1 MSQKFNEDWRKIF
14 TEDGKNSKPT
24 THVSP
29 NPKSVVLAQSG
40 QIPHALSF
48 VFGDKERKF
57 TPYHHITIVE
67 LFPAQSRMKISFS
80 SHYVELEGE
89 KLDLL
94 YYDILNQRV
103 FEIIE
108 LDQRY
113 SIIAAEDLPSVS
125 KITFHLHSVI

>member
-1 MSQKFNEDWRKIF
+1 MSQKFNDDWRKIF
-14 TEDGKNSKPT
+14 TEDGKNSKPAPHIT
-24 THVSP
+24 S
-29 NPKSVVLAQSG
+29 NPKSVVLAQLG

-89 KLDLL
+89 RLDLL

-103 FEIIE
+103 VEIIE

-113 SIIAAEDLPSVS
+113 SLIASDDQPSVN
-125 KITFHLHSVI
+125 KMTFHLHSVI